1 MAKKKITSITQ
12 IPGEGEQNAR
22 PAAGHIRPTFKLG
35 SKQPFPFTRNMNSTN
50 PMARYVQDAIKQI
63 KPKSKTMS
71 PLDQLK
77 RG

>member
-12 IPGEGEQNAR
+12 IDGGTNPR
-22 PAAGHIRPTFKLG
+22 PKAGPYSVQPSFKLG

-63 KPKSKTMS
+63 KPKSKNMS
-71 PLDQLK
+71 PVDQLK